1 MSMKTHQSR
10 VYKYSLLVAFSLL
23 FLVLPIQPVFS
34 IDAETSI
41 EFVEYKAVII
51 DKVTGKT
58 LPFGNIILLGTN
70 IATISNTEGE
80 FSLKV
85 PLSIKN
91 PRISIRYMGYSNK
104 LIPLSELTT
113 QGIKIELQPIAMEL
127 PEISVISKDAVML
140 VEAMMNK
147 LEENYP
153 STEMLMTAFY
163 RETIKKNKSYASLS
177 EAVVDV
183 YKQSYKRDY
192 KSDLVKLY
200 KARKQTDYNKVDT
213 LVFKLMGGPFNC
225 LYLDVMKNPSL
236 IFTDNMMRNYEFSF
250 DKSTHLD
257 NRLIYIVD
265 FKQNKEYTEPLYFG
279 KLYIDAQTLALKTAV
294 FSLNIEN
301 REASTRMFVIKKPL
315 NAKVY
320 PVQANY
326 RVDYTENDGKWYYS
340 YSRVD
345 LGLRVNWKRKLFNT
359 TYNSTVEMAI
369 TDRKNI
375 TDEKTV
381 RYKDRMKP
389 SVIISDESKGF
400 SEPDFWGEYNVIEPE
415 RSIESAI
422 KKIQKNLEK
431 KQ

>member
-1 MSMKTHQSR
+1 MKTHQSR

>member
-1 MSMKTHQSR
+1 MKAHLSR
-10 VYKYSLLVAFSLL
+10 VEKYSYFFSLL
-23 FLVLPIQPVFS
+23 LLFFVLSIKPIFALE
-34 IDAETSI
+34 AENSA
-41 EFVEYKAVII
+41 EFVEYKAIII
-51 DKVTGKT
+51 DKVTGKI

-70 IATISNTEGE
+70 IATVTNTEGE

-85 PLSIKN
+85 PVSIKN
-91 PRISIRYMGYSNK
+91 PRISIRYMGYKNK
-104 LIPLSELTT
+104 LVSLAELS
-113 QGIKIELQPIAMEL
+113 IHSSKIELQPIVLEL
-127 PEISVISKDAVML
+127 PEVSVISKDAVAL

-147 LEENYP
+147 LETNYP
-153 STEMLMTAFY
+153 VTEMLMTAFY

-183 YKQSYKRDY
+183 YKQPYISGYKT
-192 KSDLVKLY
+192 DLVKLY

-213 LVFKLMGGPFNC
+213 LVFKLMGGPFSC

-236 IFTDNMMRNYEFSF
+236 IFTESMFSNYEFSF
-250 DKSTHLD
+250 DKSTRLD

-265 FKQNKEYTEPLYFG
+265 FKQKKDYKDPLYFG
-279 KLYIDAQTLALKTAV
+279 KLYIDAESLALKTAI
-294 FSLNIEN
+294 FSLNIEDRN
-301 REASTRMFVIKKPL
+301 ASTNMFVVKKPL

-326 RVDYTENDGKWYYS
+326 RVDYTESEGKWHYS
-340 YSRVD
+340 YSRIE
-345 LGLRVNWKRKLFNT
+345 LGLRINWRRKLFNT
-359 TYNSTVEMAI
+359 TYYSTVEMAI

-375 TDEKTV
+375 VDEKPI
-381 RYKDRMKP
+381 RYRDRMRP
-389 SVIISDESKGF
+389 SVIISDESNGF

-431 KQ
+431 K

>member
-1 MSMKTHQSR
+1 MKTHQFR
-10 VYKYSLLVAFSLL
+10 VCKYSLLVALSLL

-34 IDAETSI
+34 IDAETSV
-41 EFVEYKAVII
+41 EFVEYKAIII
-51 DKVTGKT
+51 DKATGKI

-85 PLSIKN
+85 PISIKN
-91 PRISIRYMGYSNK
+91 PRISIRYMGYKNK
-104 LIPLSELTT
+104 LIPLSELTA
-113 QGIKIELQPIAMEL
+113 QGIKIELQPIAMQL
-127 PEISVISKDAVML
+127 PEISVISKDAVTL
-140 VEAMMNK
+140 IEAMMNK

-153 STEMLMTAFY
+153 SVEMLMTAFY

-183 YKQSYKRDY
+183 YKQPY
-192 KSDLVKLY
+192 KSGYKTDLVKLY

-225 LYLDVMKNPSL
+225 LYLDIMKNPTM
-236 IFTDNMMRNYEFSF
+236 IFTENMMKNYEFSF
-250 DKSTHLD
+250 DKSTYLD

-265 FKQNKEYTEPLYFG
+265 FKQNKEYAEPLYFG
-279 KLYIDAQTLALKTAV
+279 KLYIDAQSLALKTAV

-301 REASTRMFVIKKPL
+301 RDASTKMFVIKKPF

-326 RVDYTENDGKWYYS
+326 RVDYTESEGKWYYS
-340 YSRVD
+340 YSRVE
-345 LGLRVNWKRKLFNT
+345 LGLRINWKRKLFNT
-359 TYNSTVEMAI
+359 TYYSTVEMAI

-375 TDEKTV
+375 TDEKNV

-389 SVIISDESKGF
+389 TVIISDESTGF

-431 KQ
+431 K

>member
-1 MSMKTHQSR
+1 MKTQLLR
-10 VYKYSLLVAFSLL
+10 VYKYSILIAILSL
-23 FLVLPIQPVFS
+23 FLVLMVQPVLAS
-34 IDAETSI
+34 DAEPSV
-41 EFVEYKAVII
+41 EFIEYKAIVI

-58 LPFGNIILLGTN
+58 LPFSNVILQGTN
-70 IATISNTEGE
+70 IATITNTEGE

-85 PLSIKN
+85 PSTIKN
-91 PRISIRYMGYSNK
+91 PKISIRYMGYKNK
-104 LIPLSELTT
+104 LISLTELST
-113 QGIKIELQPIAMEL
+113 QGDKIELQPIALEL
-127 PEISVISKDAVML
+127 PEISVISKDAVAL

-147 LEENYP
+147 IGDNYP
-153 STEMLMTAFY
+153 TSEMLMTAFY

-183 YKQSYKRDY
+183 YKQSYRNDY

-225 LYLDVMKNPSL
+225 LYLDVMKNPTL
-236 IFTDNMMRNYEFSF
+236 IFTDKMTKNYDFSF
-250 DKSTHLD
+250 DRSTRMD

-265 FKQNKEYTEPLYFG
+265 FKQNKDYPEPLYFG
-279 KLYIDAQTLALKTAV
+279 KLYIDAQSLALKTAI

-301 REASTRMFVIKKPL
+301 REASTNMFVIKKPL
-315 NAKVY
+315 NARVY
-320 PVQANY
+320 PVQADY

-345 LGLRVNWKRKLFNT
+345 LGLRINWKRKLFNT
-359 TYNSTVEMAI
+359 TYYATVEMAI
-369 TDRKNI
+369 TDRKLM
-375 TDEKTV
+375 TDEKSI
-381 RYKDRMKP
+381 RYKERMKP
-389 SVIISDESKGF
+389 SVIISDESNGF

-422 KKIQKNLEK
+422 KKIQRNLEK
-431 KQ
+431 K

>member
-140 VEAMMNK
+140 AEAMMNK

>member
-1 MSMKTHQSR
+1 MKTHQSR
-10 VYKYSLLVAFSLL
+10 VYRYSLLVAFSLL

-41 EFVEYKAVII
+41 EFVEYKAIII
-51 DKVTGKT
+51 DKATGKT

-85 PLSIKN
+85 PLSVKY

-113 QGIKIELQPIAMEL
+113 QGTKIELQPIVMEL
-127 PEISVISKDAVML
+127 PEVSVISKDAVTL

-153 STEMLMTAFY
+153 SVEMLMTAFY

-192 KSDLVKLY
+192 KTDLVKLY

-236 IFTDNMMRNYEFSF
+236 IFTDNMMKNYEFSF

-265 FKQNKEYTEPLYFG
+265 FKQNKDYSEPLYFG
-279 KLYIDAQTLALKTAV
+279 KLYIDAQSLALKTAI

-320 PVQANY
+320 PIQANY
-326 RVDYTENDGKWYYS
+326 RVDYTENEGKWYYS

-359 TYNSTVEMAI
+359 TYYSTVEMAI

-389 SVIISDESKGF
+389 SIIIGDESNGF

>member
-1 MSMKTHQSR
+1 MKTHQSR

-153 STEMLMTAFY
+153 SSEMLMTAFY